1 MHNGLMTNFCSDCFV
16 HYGIKKEFG
25 LKKLL
30 FRTSEWVWFQIQVHV
45 IYMGDKPR
53 EASAP
58 YDMHCSMLERIL
70 GRSQIIELLNSDG
83 FRIFCL
89 QSSYI
94 FFN

>member
-25 LKKLL
+25 YKKLL

-70 GRSQIIELLNSDG
+70 GRLQIIELLNSDG
-83 FRIFCL
+83 FMIFCL